1 MPATEYRKA
10 KTGLAVVT
18 LFLLFAGE
26 AIRSAVGWIPFGI
39 VCVLIAVTYV
49 VIIVKQRARIRWR
62 NTPFW
67 LAVFVALALLSV
79 TWAYSPPNTALT
91 LMPFILVTLG
101 ASGIVLTLPW
111 TAIVGALGTA
121 LRWILATSLLFEL
134 WVSVFIGHAIYPV
147 YVDTTVGKI
156 PAVYQWSRNL
166 LFEGGPIQGIVGN
179 RNQLGFIALI
189 AFIVF
194 CVQLADRTV
203 WRSWGIIWVGIA
215 GITLLLTRSATD
227 LLALVAVA
235 VVVFFA
241 LWMRRVAPGK
251 RKPVYA
257 VAIVLV
263 VASAMLYAVARP
275 TLLALL
281 GKSEDLTGRLDI
293 WASVSALAEQRPVA
307 GWGWLSPW
315 VPWLAPF
322 NDVAVYHGV
331 HYLQAHNMW
340 LDIWLQL
347 GVLGVI
353 ALALTMIS
361 LTWRSW
367 FIAIDR
373 PRWDLNET
381 RPYFANSLLPLLI
394 TTALLVQS
402 FAESQLV
409 IQSGWALV
417 VILSLTVKDPTR
429 IHRAPT
435 PAK

>member
-26 AIRSAVGWIPFGI
+26 AIRSAAGWIPFGI
-39 VCVLIAVTYV
+39 VSVLIALAYV

-62 NTPFW
+62 STPLW
-67 LAVFVALALLSV
+67 LTVFVALAILSV

-91 LMPFILVTLG
+91 LVPFILVTLG
-101 ASGIVLTLPW
+101 ACGIVLTLPW
-111 TAIVGALGTA
+111 TDIVRALGTT
-121 LRWILATSLLFEL
+121 LRWILAASVLFEL
-134 WVSVFIGHAIYPV
+134 WVSVFVGHAIYPI
-147 YVDTTVGKI
+147 YVDTTAEKI
-156 PAVYQWSRNL
+156 PAVYQWSRDL

-189 AFIVF
+189 ALIVF
-194 CVQLADRTV
+194 CVQLADRTI

-227 LLALVAVA
+227 ALALVAVA
-235 VVVFFA
+235 IVVIFA

-257 VAIVLV
+257 VAALLV
-263 VASAMLYAVARP
+263 AVSALLYSVARP
-275 TLLALL
+275 TLLSLL

-293 WASVSALAEQRPVA
+293 WASVSTLAEQRPVV

-347 GVLGVI
+347 GILGVI

-361 LTWRSW
+361 VMWRSW
-367 FIAIDR
+367 FVAIDR

-381 RPYFANSLLPLLI
+381 RPYQANSLLPLLI
-394 TTALLVQS
+394 TTALVVQS

-417 VILSLTVKDPTR
+417 VILSLSVKLPAR
-429 IHRAPT
+429 IHRAEF
-435 PAK
+435 PAG